1 MKADSEHRPGPFA
14 YGRDHADG
22 ANMLAEALEPHGGL
36 VIWRA
41 SYTTACRIGAIAA
54 QTERGRPMIILPRW
68 TAGLR
73 TMSAQIKNGPMDFQV
88 REPVSPLF
96 GGMKETNQVLEFQ
109 VAQEYTGGGVTYAI
123 WCRSGKRYWIS
134 IPMRMGRGPR

>member
-41 SYTTACRIGAIAA
+41 SYTTACRIGAIATDRA
-54 QTERGRPMIILPRW
+54 RAAYDHFTPLDGRFKDNVSP
-68 TAGLR
+68 
-73 TMSAQIKNGPMDFQV
+73 QIKNGPMDFQV

-96 GGMKETNQVLEFQ
+96 GK
-109 VAQEYTGGGVTYAI
+109 A
-123 WCRSGKRYWIS
+123 
-134 IPMRMGRGPR
+134 